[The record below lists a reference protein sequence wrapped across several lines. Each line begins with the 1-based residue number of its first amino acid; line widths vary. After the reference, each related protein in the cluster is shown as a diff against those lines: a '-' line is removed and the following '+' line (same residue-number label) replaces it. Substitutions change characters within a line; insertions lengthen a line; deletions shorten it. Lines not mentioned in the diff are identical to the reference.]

1 MKRTSKVAKVVFA
14 MVAALL
20 LLVGCSVNV
29 TTGMGDMDDMHHS
42 DKDSKS
48 DEKASSYEFS
58 ANDLMFADM
67 MIPHHQQAVEM
78 SDLALKNST
87 NPDVIALAEKIK
99 AAQAPEIDQMQ
110 KWKDSDTS
118 SGHGMMD
125 DFDHGMMGMLSD
137 EEFAALQKARGTAF
151 DKLFLEG
158 MIKHHAGAIVMAEM
172 VVDSA
177 NSEATALGKAIIES
191 QTAEIEEMKTLL
203 TSIV

>member
-1 MKRTSKVAKVVFA
+1 MKRTSKVAKEVFA
-14 MVAALL
+14 LVAALL
-20 LLVGCSVNV
+20 LLAGCSVNV
-29 TTGMGDMDDMHHS
+29 TNGMGDMDDMHHS

-48 DEKASSYEFS
+48 DEKASSSEFS

-125 DFDHGMMGMLSD
+125 HSDHGMMGMLSD
-137 EEFAALQKARGTAF
+137 EEFAALQKAKGADF
-151 DKLFLEG
+151 DKQFLEG
-158 MIKHHAGAIVMAEM
+158 MIKHHEGAIDMAEM
-172 VVDSA
+172 VVDSV
-177 NSEATALGKAIIES
+177 NSEAAALGKAIIES

-203 TSIV
+203 ASIS

>member
-1 MKRTSKVAKVVFA
+1 MNHAVKVLRVPFA

-29 TTGMGDMDDMHHS
+29 TNGMGDMDDMHHS

-48 DEKASSYEFS
+48 DEKASSAEFS

-78 SDLALKNST
+78 SDLALKYST
-87 NPDVIALAEKIK
+87 NPDVIALAEEIK

-125 DFDHGMMGMLSD
+125 HSDHGMMGMLSD
-137 EEFAALQKARGTAF
+137 EEFAALQKSRGTAF

-158 MIKHHAGAIVMAEM
+158 MIKHHEGAIDMAEM

-177 NSEATALGKAIIES
+177 NSEAAALGKAIIDS
-191 QTAEIEEMKTLL
+191 QTAEIKEMKTLL
-203 TSIV
+203 ASIA